1 MKSSVRLALVLQNSI
16 PGNTGRNLAAC
27 LDFVQKAAASRA
39 SIVVFPEMNITG
51 YLSGEKIKT
60 FADIIPGKISKALSN
75 SAKKESITILA
86 GMAEKDVHGN
96 IFASHV
102 ATLPDGSVFV
112 YRKIHTAPPE
122 KAVFIRGNKVE
133 ICDAPDFKF
142 GIQLCYDAHFPEL
155 SKSMAVKGADIIF
168 IPHASPRGT
177 PQEKFDSWMRHLT
190 ARAFDNGL
198 FIAACNQVGD
208 NKKGLS
214 FPGVAVV
221 IGPDG
226 NILKKHLSMSEG
238 LFIVDIEKTMLD
250 RVRNNKMRY
259 FLPNRRKDLFNI

>member
-16 PGNTGRNLAAC
+16 PGNIDKNLAVC
-27 LDFVQKAAASRA
+27 LDFAHKAAASCA
-39 SIVVFPEMNITG
+39 SIVIFPEMNITG
-51 YLSGEKIKT
+51 YLSGEEIKI
-60 FADIIPGKISKALSN
+60 FADTIPGRISSSLSR
-75 SAKKESITILA
+75 AAVKESITILA
-86 GMAEKDVHGN
+86 GMAEKNDHGE

-102 ATLPDGSVFV
+102 AALPCGSVFV

-122 KAVFIRGNKVE
+122 KAIFSRGNKIE
-133 ICDAPDFKF
+133 ICSALDFKF

-155 SKSMAVKGADIIF
+155 AKSMAIKGADIIF

-190 ARAFDNGL
+190 ARSFDNGI
-198 FIAACNQVGD
+198 FVAACNQVGD
-208 NKKGLS
+208 NKRGLL

-226 NILKKHLSMSEG
+226 NILKKNLSMSEK
-238 LFIVDIEKTMLD
+238 LFFVDIKQSMLD
-250 RVRNNKMRY
+250 SVRNHKMRY